1 MELILRKEIMP
12 PFLVESGGYEGVRRI
27 AGKVAEDIRKVTGA
41 LPEVVRET
49 DIPGDAPQII
59 LCATLGKS
67 RILDALAES
76 GLADLDGLRRDGGE
90 AKREV
95 YRIQMISLES
105 GEKCPFFPESLKKIL
120 LICGSDKRG
129 TIYGMFS
136 LSEYIGVSPLCY
148 WGDVEPAE
156 REEVVLRGDIETL
169 SREPSVKYRGFFI
182 NDEWPCF
189 GTWVTEHFGG
199 FNAEAYDHVFEL
211 LLRLKGNYLWPAM
224 WSASFPL
231 DGPGSRNEELA
242 DLYGVVMGY
251 SHHEPCLRA
260 SEEWDKVRGENS
272 PYGNEW
278 NFYTN
283 EKGLL
288 CYWEDALKRSGK
300 YENIITI
307 GMRGER
313 DTSMLGKDST
323 LRENIELLKDIIRKQ
338 RALIERH
345 VKRESGQV
353 PLLLALYKEVEPYFY
368 GDEDTPGL
376 KDWEGLEGVTCM
388 LCEDNYGYMRT
399 LPGEEIRHR
408 EGGFGM
414 YYHLDYHGGP
424 VSYEWVDSTPLSQI
438 WEQMSEA
445 YEYGVRDVWIVNV
458 GDLKFHEIPLSYFM
472 ALAYNYEKWGYGNP
486 ESPVEYTREWVRGT
500 FPGEPEE
507 LFRKI
512 GKTLTD
518 YIRLNSLRRP
528 ESLHTGIYHPC
539 HEEETDR
546 MLERIREVEELSEAV
561 MGQLWD
567 NRAYYSMIHYPTKA
581 SMNLLKLYLYAGK
594 NHHYAAQNRKEAN
607 RYGMLA
613 RECIRADREFVREWA
628 SFRDGKW
635 NGMQLAKHI
644 GFTRW
649 CQEDYRYPLI
659 MYVEPAEEPR
669 LSVSRK
675 DREETVTG
683 GSSPDQVLRIPDFG
697 YAGGCRVVLEIA
709 NEGQGT
715 LRYRITAEG
724 RSGEGTFPA
733 GFPEWLRVSPA
744 EGNVESLQEVELL
757 CRREALP
764 EEPQE
769 LTLWIEGG
777 GARVKAKIYA
787 GKVGAEGQTQS
798 QAEIGQAEEGQAKTA
813 SAHMTFFG
821 KGGITVIAAEHFYDK
836 KDTKKGQ
843 FRILEDY
850 GKHGSAVKVFPST
863 AFFAEQEEKP
873 ELCYRFLA
881 EEAGEYWVELMT
893 APANSPV
900 YGQGVHFL
908 ISGGKGE
915 AVKAQLISP
924 DFAAGDC
931 GDSRWAGPALDKERK
946 TKVRMYFEKG
956 VQELRIAAME
966 AGTALE
972 RIRIYRTDIVPPE
985 SYLGPEESCCTGI

>member
-1 MELILRKEIMP
+1 
-12 PFLVESGGYEGVRRI
+12 
-27 AGKVAEDIRKVTGA
+27 
-41 LPEVVRET
+41 
-49 DIPGDAPQII
+49 
-59 LCATLGKS
+59 
-67 RILDALAES
+67 
-76 GLADLDGLRRDGGE
+76 
-90 AKREV
+90 
-95 YRIQMISLES
+95 
-105 GEKCPFFPESLKKIL
+105 
-120 LICGSDKRG
+120 
-129 TIYGMFS
+129 
-136 LSEYIGVSPLCY
+136 
-148 WGDVEPAE
+148 
-156 REEVVLRGDIETL
+156 
-169 SREPSVKYRGFFI
+169 
-182 NDEWPCF
+182 
-189 GTWVTEHFGG
+189 
-199 FNAEAYDHVFEL
+199 
-211 LLRLKGNYLWPAM
+211 
-224 WSASFPL
+224 
-231 DGPGSRNEELA
+231 
-242 DLYGVVMGY
+242 
-251 SHHEPCLRA
+251 
-260 SEEWDKVRGENS
+260 
-272 PYGNEW
+272 
-278 NFYTN
+278 
-283 EKGLL
+283 
-288 CYWEDALKRSGK
+288 
-300 YENIITI
+300 
-307 GMRGER
+307 
-313 DTSMLGKDST
+313 
-323 LRENIELLKDIIRKQ
+323 
-338 RALIERH
+338 
-345 VKRESGQV
+345 
-353 PLLLALYKEVEPYFY
+353 
-368 GDEDTPGL
+368 
-376 KDWEGLEGVTCM
+376 
-388 LCEDNYGYMRT
+388 
-399 LPGEEIRHR
+399 
-408 EGGFGM
+408 
-414 YYHLDYHGGP
+414 
-424 VSYEWVDSTPLSQI
+424 
-438 WEQMSEA
+438 
-445 YEYGVRDVWIVNV
+445 
-458 GDLKFHEIPLSYFM
+458 
-472 ALAYNYEKWGYGNP
+472 
-486 ESPVEYTREWVRGT
+486 
-500 FPGEPEE
+500 
-507 LFRKI
+507 
-512 GKTLTD
+512 
-518 YIRLNSLRRP
+518 
-528 ESLHTGIYHPC
+528 
-539 HEEETDR
+539 
-546 MLERIREVEELSEAV
+546 